1 MDCTDIVR
9 VREKLQDEKSKK
21 IFDARFK
28 YMIDGDAFQFF
39 NTVKEEKYISKE
51 FDKFMQNLGEERE
64 ILIYGAGKDGI
75 RTCEILRLCG
85 YKPMLFSDSNSKLY
99 GSEIM

>member
-39 NTVKEEKYISKE
+39 NTVT
-51 FDKFMQNLGEERE
+51 L
-64 ILIYGAGKDGI
+64 
-75 RTCEILRLCG
+75 
-85 YKPMLFSDSNSKLY
+85 LY
-99 GSEIM
+99 NFINDAPVS